1 MRLDGRGCRLPRGV
15 STMVANTGRKAV
27 AAFADHETNLS
38 ADNLGN
44 AGGLGNC
51 ALAKRRGVVT
61 AFGTWPVL
69 PGR

>member
-1 MRLDGRGCRLPRGV
+1 
-15 STMVANTGRKAV
+15 MVANTGRKAV